1 MQDRAFPGAPLES
14 SGPSLVFRPVPP
26 EGEPGAGRRRGFR
39 ERRRNR
45 HGRGLRGDILP
56 SVLPASRTRAE
67 RFEDWVFDA
76 ADRLQDLNGSKLDGV
91 EYAVEEIPPGLEQ
104 MLREGG
110 RPPQGQYTPGAPGRA
125 PRITVY
131 RRVVETGA
139 ASPAELQDLVH
150 DIVVEY
156 TALMLGVA
164 PESLD
169 PYYRGY

>member
-1 MQDRAFPGAPLES
+1 MQDSRFTGAPLGS
-14 SGPSLVFRPVPP
+14 DGPSLSIRPVPP
-26 EGEPGAGRRRGFR
+26 EGEPGAGRRRSFR

-45 HGRGLRGDILP
+45 HGRGLRGELLP

-104 MLREGG
+104 MLRDGG
-110 RPPQGQYTPGAPGRA
+110 TPPQGQYTPGGPGRA

-139 ASPAELQDLVH
+139 GSPGELQDLVH

>member
-1 MQDRAFPGAPLES
+1 MQDRSFSG
-14 SGPSLVFRPVPP
+14 GPSDPGGPTLSIRAVPP
-26 EGEPGAGRRRGFR
+26 EGELAAERRRGFR
-39 ERRRNR
+39 QRRRNR
-45 HGRGLRGDILP
+45 HGRGLRGEILP

-76 ADRLQDLNGSKLDGV
+76 ADRLQELNSPKLDGV

-104 MLREGG
+104 MLRDGG
-110 RPPQGQYTPGAPGRA
+110 RPPQGQYTPGAAGRA
-125 PRITVY
+125 PRITIY

-139 ASPAELQDLVH
+139 SSPTELQDLVH

-164 PESLD
+164 PETLD

>member
-1 MQDRAFPGAPLES
+1 MQDRSIVGDSPDSG
-14 SGPSLVFRPVPP
+14 GPSLSIRAVPP
-26 EGEPGAGRRRGFR
+26 QDELEAVHHRTFR
-39 ERRRNR
+39 ARRRNR
-45 HGRGLRGDILP
+45 HGRGLRGEILP

-67 RFEDWVFDA
+67 RFEDWVFEA

-104 MLREGG
+104 MLRDGG
-110 RPPQGQYTPGAPGRA
+110 RPPQGHYTPGAAGRA

-139 ASPAELQDLVH
+139 GSPAEIQDLVH

-164 PESLD
+164 PETLD